1 MVVDW
6 QLSSYLPDHGG
17 PHGTRY
23 GYGKMV
29 CGCVRACVCVW
40 LVSKIYSTA
49 PNLTKTQLQT
59 AQKPPEVPCRTAHWR
74 CIRLLGW
81 VHEAAKQC
89 ISLSP

>member
-29 CGCVRACVCVW
+29 CGCVRACVCG
-40 LVSKIYSTA
+40 LSAKF
-49 PNLTKTQLQT
+49 T
-59 AQKPPEVPCRTAHWR
+59 AQRRT
-74 CIRLLGW
+74 
-81 VHEAAKQC
+81 
-89 ISLSP
+89 